1 MVSIDPSRSDTCQ
14 EKGLP
19 TDFQNISD
27 DLSKNILPKTTKVSC
42 SKNNNKKISREFQ
55 VIEPF

>member
-19 TDFQNISD
+19 ADFKNISD
-27 DLSKNILPKTTKVSC
+27 DLSKNVLPKTTKVSC
-42 SKNNNKKISREFQ
+42 LKNNNKKISTEFQ